1 MATEFKRLTLRKGV
15 IMAQAKKKTVV
26 SKTTD
31 KLVSIKTIV
40 PVKEKATLELVNTGT
55 SSDTYFT
62 SEKVW
67 EWINVNANG
76 NLNNVEVV
84 PLDNLQKDKPHPAP
98 FGYNSKNPNGAT
110 PTIMN
115 LHIHGVDGN
124 YNLGEILKQSHK
136 VDGHS
141 AKQMRAVVGLLNGG
155 LSRSPCRDKAKYWE
169 SVKGTSTSGTSYIK
183 LRSLV

>member
-15 IMAQAKKKTVV
+15 IMAQAKKKTV
-26 SKTTD
+26 
-31 KLVSIKTIV
+31 
-40 PVKEKATLELVNTGT
+40 
-55 SSDTYFT
+55 
-62 SEKVW
+62 VW

-155 LSRSPCRDKAKYWE
+155 LSRSPCRD
-169 SVKGTSTSGTSYIK
+169 TSYIK